1 MKKEIFL
8 HYSQVKDHFH
18 APSMLQPILA
28 GIVVTL
34 PIVVHV
40 PSALAAPPTLP
51 AAPVLAQTF
60 RNAPAEASVLLA
72 DGWWRSFG
80 DPVLDRL
87 VETALAGNFAIE
99 IAAARLEQAAA
110 GVKAAKGALLP
121 SANLGGSAAV
131 QQLST
136 EDVQGRAFSRFP
148 GFQRTVEQY
157 GLNGAASWEIDLFG
171 RLSAGARAARAEA
184 GAAEAGLA
192 GARLTV
198 AAEVVNSYVAVRALQ
213 GRLAA
218 AQSRLQALDGIDRLV
233 RQRAERGVAA
243 GFEADL
249 SGAQRA
255 GAESAVPALQAGLEA
270 ELNRLDVLLGRAPGA
285 AAVELGAG
293 PVPRPIT
300 PAVTDGPASL
310 LARRARCRGGAAS
323 GGSER
328 CARAEAIAARYPRL
342 TISGFAGFLAT
353 GVSNL
358 LTGGALQTGA
368 SAGVTAPLFTGGR
381 LRAQQRASEARLREA
396 VANWRQTALGAAAE
410 AESALMALTKRAA
423 QADALGSAAD
433 KLAAAQD
440 RTQGAYKAGAVS
452 LIDVLS
458 VERQRLEAEDQA
470 LIARASAAQAA
481 VAAFRALGGGWQADA
496 PKQVARAAPAEVSR

>member
-1 MKKEIFL
+1 MRLF
-8 HYSQVKDHFH
+8 
-18 APSMLQPILA
+18 PA
-28 GIVVTL
+28 GIAAALLFGAAGQTL
-34 PIVVHV
+34 QATPR
-40 PSALAAPPTLP
+40 ALP

-60 RNAPAEASVLLA
+60 RNAPSDARVLLA

-80 DPVLDRL
+80 DPVLDRM
-87 VETALAGNFAIE
+87 VEAALAGNFAIE

-233 RQRAERGVAA
+233 RQRVTRGVAA

-285 AAVELGAG
+285 AAAELGAG
-293 PVPRPIT
+293 PIPRPIA
-300 PAVTDGPASL
+300 PAVADGPASL
-310 LARRARCRGGAAS
+310 LARRPDVVAAERLVAAS
-323 GGSER
+323 D
-328 CARAEAIAARYPRL
+328 ARVAEAIAARYPRL

-368 SAGVTAPLFTGGR
+368 SAGVTAPLFAGGR

-423 QADALGSAAD
+423 QADALGTAAG

-470 LIARASAAQAA
+470 LVAQAGAAQAA

-496 PKQVARAAPAEVSR
+496 PKQVARGAPAGVLR